1 MEMSGN
7 VWEQCVGGYNFNYS
21 AFTSACGNGTLTAA
35 GTADTPNWPVAGGG
49 QGGGVLRGGSYAEN
63 ALQQRISDCA
73 QMTNNANQNRNNP
86 NVGGRGVR

>member
-1 MEMSGN
+1 MSGN

-21 AFTSACGNGTLTAA
+21 AFTNACGDGTLTAA
-35 GTADTPNWPVAGGG
+35 GLANTPNWPVSGGG
-49 QGGGVLRGGSYAEN
+49 QAGGVLKGGSYAE
-63 ALQQRISDCA
+63 AVQQLTISDRA